1 MIDYLIFKNPQTG
14 IWVLFRKTAPLGAK
28 AYSGSPNGGNVQAL
42 LNLIPK
48 DQLFYLE
55 VRP

>member
-1 MIDYLIFKNPQTG
+1 MKEYKIARNSQTG
-14 IWVLFRKTAPLGAK
+14 IWILFRRTAPQGAS

-48 DQLFYLE
+48 DQPFYLE
-55 VRP
+55 VQP